1 MHSNTSRLF
10 PLQPESPANKTKGL
24 GLSSPG
30 LPELSQGV
38 LGGGGGGRLG
48 GESGGGQ
55 ERRIVIQSSLMR
67 CIARC

>member
-38 LGGGGGGRLG
+38 LGGGGGAVRGREWG
-48 GESGGGQ
+48 GS
-55 ERRIVIQSSLMR
+55 RREELLFSLL
-67 CIARC
+67 